1 MDKKLYDELV
11 NRNIITDTFMTLE
24 KINERGIKLE
34 DIVTQPEMYKIFSKY
49 VSNEEVDE
57 ETQPTQPTN
66 PVEDPDKV
74 VEDPDKVVDDQD
86 KIVDDQDKIVDDQDK
101 IVDDPDKVVDDPEK
115 DVEVEHGTE
124 TEVELIKEEEG
135 IVVDDT
141 VEPVVR
147 APKSKSKKSKDAA
160 GE

>member
-74 VEDPDKVVDDQD
+74 VEDPDKVVDD
-86 KIVDDQDKIVDDQDK
+86 
-101 IVDDPDKVVDDPEK
+101 PEK
-115 DVEVEHGTE
+115 DVEVEP
-124 TEVELIKEEEG
+124 IKEEEG

>member
-49 VSNEEVDE
+49 VSNEEANE
-57 ETQPTQPTN
+57 ETQPTQPIN
-66 PVEDPDKV
+66 PVDDPDKV
-74 VEDPDKVVDDQD
+74 VE
-86 KIVDDQDKIVDDQDK
+86 
-101 IVDDPDKVVDDPEK
+101 DPDKVVDDPEK
-115 DVEVEHGTE
+115 DVEVEPGTE
-124 TEVELIKEEEG
+124 TEVEPIKEEEG

-147 APKSKSKKSKDAA
+147 APKSKSRKSKDAA

>member
-49 VSNEEVDE
+49 VSNEEANE
-57 ETQPTQPTN
+57 ETQPTQPIN
-66 PVEDPDKV
+66 PVEN
-74 VEDPDKVVDDQD
+74 
-86 KIVDDQDKIVDDQDK
+86 QDK
-101 IVDDPDKVVDDPEK
+101 IVDDPDKVVEGPEK
-115 DVEVEHGTE
+115 DVEVEPGTE
-124 TEVELIKEEEG
+124 TEVEPIKEEEG

>member
-49 VSNEEVDE
+49 VSNEEVNE
-57 ETQPTQPTN
+57 ETQPTQPIN
-66 PVEDPDKV
+66 P

-86 KIVDDQDKIVDDQDK
+86 KV
-101 IVDDPDKVVDDPEK
+101 VDDPDKVVDGPDKVVEGPEK
-115 DVEVEHGTE
+115 DVEVEP
-124 TEVELIKEEEG
+124 IKEEEG

-141 VEPVVR
+141 VEPVVQ
-147 APKSKSKKSKDAA
+147 APKSKSKKSKDAV

>member
-49 VSNEEVDE
+49 VSNEEANE
-57 ETQPTQPTN
+57 ETQPTQPIN
-66 PVEDPDKV
+66 PVENQDKIVDDPDKV
-74 VEDPDKVVDDQD
+74 VEDPDKVVEG
-86 KIVDDQDKIVDDQDK
+86 
-101 IVDDPDKVVDDPEK
+101 PEK
-115 DVEVEHGTE
+115 DVEVEPGTE
-124 TEVELIKEEEG
+124 TEVEPIKEEEG

>member
-49 VSNEEVDE
+49 VSNEEANE

-66 PVEDPDKV
+66 PVEDQDKIVDDPDKV

-86 KIVDDQDKIVDDQDK
+86 KIVE
-101 IVDDPDKVVDDPEK
+101 DPDKVVDDPEK
-115 DVEVEHGTE
+115 DVEVEP
-124 TEVELIKEEEG
+124 IKEEEG

>member
-74 VEDPDKVVDDQD
+74 VEDQDKVVE
-86 KIVDDQDKIVDDQDK
+86 
-101 IVDDPDKVVDDPEK
+101 DPDKVVDDPEK
-115 DVEVEHGTE
+115 DVEVEP
-124 TEVELIKEEEG
+124 IKEEEG

-147 APKSKSKKSKDAA
+147 APKSKSRKSKDAA

>member
-49 VSNEEVDE
+49 VSNEEADE
-57 ETQPTQPTN
+57 ETQPTQPIN
-66 PVEDPDKV
+66 PVEN
-74 VEDPDKVVDDQD
+74 
-86 KIVDDQDKIVDDQDK
+86 QDK
-101 IVDDPDKVVDDPEK
+101 IVDDPDKVVEGPEK
-115 DVEVEHGTE
+115 DVEVEPGTE
-124 TEVELIKEEEG
+124 TEVEPIKEEEG

>member
-86 KIVDDQDKIVDDQDK
+86 KVVDDQDKV
-101 IVDDPDKVVDDPEK
+101 VEDPDKVVDDPEK
-115 DVEVEHGTE
+115 DVEVEPGTE
-124 TEVELIKEEEG
+124 TEVEPIKEEEG

>member
-11 NRNIITDTFMTLE
+11 NRNIITDTFMTLD

-66 PVEDPDKV
+66 PVEN
-74 VEDPDKVVDDQD
+74 
-86 KIVDDQDKIVDDQDK
+86 QDKIVDDQDK

-115 DVEVEHGTE
+115 DVEVEPGTE
-124 TEVELIKEEEG
+124 TEVEPIKEEEG

-147 APKSKSKKSKDAA
+147 APKSKSKKSKDAV

>member
-49 VSNEEVDE
+49 VSNEEANE

-66 PVEDPDKV
+66 PVV
-74 VEDPDKVVDDQD
+74 DPDKVVDDPD
-86 KIVDDQDKIVDDQDK
+86 KV
-101 IVDDPDKVVDDPEK
+101 VDDPDKVVDDPEK
-115 DVEVEHGTE
+115 DVEVEPGTE
-124 TEVELIKEEEG
+124 TEVEPIKEEEG

-147 APKSKSKKSKDAA
+147 APKSKSRKSKDDA

>member
-49 VSNEEVDE
+49 VSNEEANE
-57 ETQPTQPTN
+57 ETQPTQSTN

-74 VEDPDKVVDDQD
+74 VDDQNKVVDGPDKVVDDQD
-86 KIVDDQDKIVDDQDK
+86 K
-101 IVDDPDKVVDDPEK
+101 VVDCPDK
-115 DVEVEHGTE
+115 DVEVEP
-124 TEVELIKEEEG
+124 IKEEEG

-141 VEPVVR
+141 VEPVVQ
-147 APKSKSKKSKDAA
+147 APKSKSKKSKEVA
-160 GE
+160 GK

>member
-49 VSNEEVDE
+49 VSNEEANE
-57 ETQPTQPTN
+57 ETQPTQPIN
-66 PVEDPDKV
+66 PVEN
-74 VEDPDKVVDDQD
+74 QD

-101 IVDDPDKVVDDPEK
+101 IVDDPDKVVEGPEK
-115 DVEVEHGTE
+115 DVEVEP
-124 TEVELIKEEEG
+124 IKEEEG

>member
-49 VSNEEVDE
+49 VSNEEVNE

-66 PVEDPDKV
+66 PVVDPDKI
-74 VEDPDKVVDDQD
+74 VEDPDKVV
-86 KIVDDQDKIVDDQDK
+86 V
-101 IVDDPDKVVDDPEK
+101 DPEK
-115 DVEVEHGTE
+115 DVEVEP
-124 TEVELIKEEEG
+124 IKEEEG

-141 VEPVVR
+141 VEPVVQT
-147 APKSKSKKSKDAA
+147 PKSKSKKSKEVA
-160 GE
+160 GK

>member
-49 VSNEEVDE
+49 VSNEEANE

-74 VEDPDKVVDDQD
+74 VDDQDKIVEDPDKVVEG
-86 KIVDDQDKIVDDQDK
+86 
-101 IVDDPDKVVDDPEK
+101 PEK
-115 DVEVEHGTE
+115 DVEVEPGTE
-124 TEVELIKEEEG
+124 TEVEPIKEEEG

>member
-49 VSNEEVDE
+49 VSNEEANE
-57 ETQPTQPTN
+57 ETQPIQPTN
-66 PVEDPDKV
+66 PVVDPDKI
-74 VEDPDKVVDDQD
+74 VEDPEKVVEG
-86 KIVDDQDKIVDDQDK
+86 
-101 IVDDPDKVVDDPEK
+101 PEK
-115 DVEVEHGTE
+115 DVEVEP
-124 TEVELIKEEEG
+124 IKEEEG

-147 APKSKSKKSKDAA
+147 APKSKSKKSKDAV

>member
-49 VSNEEVDE
+49 VSNEEVNE

-74 VEDPDKVVDDQD
+74 VEDPDKVVEDPD
-86 KIVDDQDKIVDDQDK
+86 KVVDDQDKV
-101 IVDDPDKVVDDPEK
+101 VEDPDKVVDDPEK
-115 DVEVEHGTE
+115 DVEVEP
-124 TEVELIKEEEG
+124 IKEEEG